1 MKLLNQNI
9 NPSLYQVILTIDG
22 SEDKYAKDI
31 LNAYG
36 NLENIDFVVC
46 CHWMK
51 FMIIIKNQAV

>member
-31 LNAYG
+31 LNTYG
-36 NLENIDFVVC
+36 NLENIDFC
-46 CHWMK
+46 GLLPLDK
-51 FMIIIKNQAV
+51 FMTTIKNQAV